1 MHRNDNLYYWK
12 QWKNAVNSFPLKYR
26 RALNHYILAMYVNPQ
41 KSYSIS
47 FLNMKKKKMVFPKR
61 GETFWKK
68 MQQTYNE
75 VKKTNTNIR
84 NVRNNMKNYFSKQP
98 IRHFID
104 DPYTDLTVLSKFFG
118 SAKEDIVSGI
128 ERVSARKKFRL
139 HPDSKLLLA
148 DAIVD
153 DQVNTQ
159 KQFLTLTTKQQKALV
174 ELATNLAIAYQY
186 EKFGIEDETEM
197 GI

>member
-1 MHRNDNLYYWK
+1 MHRNDSFYYWK
-12 QWKNAVNSFPLKYR
+12 TWKKTVDSFPLKYR
-26 RALNHYILAMYVNPQ
+26 RALNHYVCALHVNPK

-47 FLNMKKKKMVFPKR
+47 FLNMKKRKMVFSKR

-68 MQQTYNE
+68 LQQTYNE
-75 VKKTNTNIR
+75 VKKTDTDIR
-84 NVRNNMKNYFSKQP
+84 DVRNNMKNYFSKQP
-98 IRHFID
+98 IKRVVD

-128 ERVSARKKFRL
+128 ERISAKREFRL
-139 HPDSKLLLA
+139 QPDSKLLLA
-148 DAIVD
+148 DEITD
-153 DQVNTQ
+153 DQTNTQ

-186 EKFGIEDETEM
+186 EKFEIEDETEM
-197 GI
+197 DI

>member
-1 MHRNDNLYYWK
+1 MHTNDNFYYWK
-12 QWKNAVNSFPLKYR
+12 KWKKAVNSLPSKYR
-26 RALNHYILAMYVNPQ
+26 HALNHYILALYVNPK

-47 FLNMKKKKMVFPKR
+47 FLNMKKSKMVFSKR

-68 MQQTYNE
+68 LQQTYNE
-75 VKKTNTNIR
+75 VKKTNMDIR
-84 NVRNNMKNYFSKQP
+84 DVRNNMKNYFSKQP
-98 IRHFID
+98 IKRVID

-118 SAKEDIVSGI
+118 SAKEDIISGI
-128 ERVSARKKFRL
+128 ERVSAKKKFRL

-148 DAIVD
+148 DEITD
-153 DQVNTQ
+153 DQTNTQ

-197 GI
+197 YI